1 MATFRIKATTFL
13 FATMLALSIP
23 TSKPSHAQE
32 RTLTIYTYDSFA
44 AEGGLGP
51 ALRPL
56 YERRCACSIDFRVF
70 EDAGTLLNTLK
81 IEKNQ
86 STADLVVGIDNNMSA
101 EAKQFFLPHGLG
113 RNYSRLF
120 DLPIPWTDSFFV
132 PFDFGWFAFVYNE
145 NRLKSPPQS
154 FAEFLNSSLTIVI
167 QDPRTSSPGL
177 GLLLWIKKLYGNR
190 AAQVWRALFSNKKIV
205 AVTQSWSESYGLF
218 LKGEA
223 DMVFSYTTSPAYH
236 TITEN
241 NPDYRAAFFE
251 EGQFVQIELAAIA
264 KTTRQPDLARD
275 FLRFLVSP
283 AAQELVAT
291 RNWMFPVLGK
301 DQKVTPPEIFDKIRL
316 LVNKNPTLTMPPGI
330 VLQNRKAWIAEWK
343 SNTGS

>member
-1 MATFRIKATTFL
+1 MTRLRIKASTFL

-44 AEGGLGP
+44 ADGGLGP

-56 YERRCACSIDFRVF
+56 YEKRCDCSIDFRVF
-70 EDAGTLLNTLK
+70 EDAGTILNTLK
-81 IEKNQ
+81 IERNQ

-120 DLPIPWTDSFFV
+120 DLPVPWTDSFFV
-132 PFDFGWFAFVYNE
+132 PFDFGWFAFVYNKT
-145 NRLKSPPQS
+145 RVTSAPQS
-154 FAEFLNSSLTIVI
+154 FAELLNAPLRLVI

-177 GLLLWIKKLYGNR
+177 GLLLWVKQIYGNR
-190 AAQVWRALFSNKKIV
+190 AAQAWQDLFPKIV
-205 AVTQSWSESYGLF
+205 TVTQGWSEAYGLF
-218 LKGEA
+218 LQGEV

-236 TITEN
+236 TIVEN
-241 NPDYRAAFFE
+241 NRDYRAALFE

-291 RNWMFPVLGK
+291 HNWMFPVLGK
-301 DQKVTPPEIFDKIRL
+301 DQKVTPPETFDEIRQRM
-316 LVNKNPTLTMPPGI
+316 KSIPTLTMPSGK
-330 VLQNRKAWIAEWK
+330 VLQNRKAWIAEWR
-343 SNTGS
+343 NAGF

>member
-1 MATFRIKATTFL
+1 MQHDSWR
-13 FATMLALSIP
+13 
-23 TSKPSHAQE
+23 HGE
-32 RTLTIYTYDSFA
+32 RGIFVH
-44 AEGGLGP
+44 EQP
-51 ALRPL
+51 N
-56 YERRCACSIDFRVF
+56 F
-70 EDAGTLLNTLK
+70 
-81 IEKNQ
+81 IE
-86 STADLVVGIDNNMSA
+86 
-101 EAKQFFLPHGLG
+101 
-113 RNYSRLF
+113 
-120 DLPIPWTDSFFV
+120 
-132 PFDFGWFAFVYNE
+132 DFGWFAFVYNE

-177 GLLLWIKKLYGNR
+177 GLLLWIKKLYGNK